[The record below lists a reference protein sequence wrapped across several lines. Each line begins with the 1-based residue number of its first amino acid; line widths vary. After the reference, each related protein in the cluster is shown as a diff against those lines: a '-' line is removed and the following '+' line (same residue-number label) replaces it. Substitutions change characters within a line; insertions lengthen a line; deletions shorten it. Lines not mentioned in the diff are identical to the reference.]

1 MNTLMFNKNIYPQSI
16 RSFQIY
22 NNKIG
27 TLSNYEIK
35 QTQNELEQNSLS
47 YLVLTLMTMPI
58 LIIIRHVLFFIRNV

>member
-27 TLSNYEIK
+27 ALSNYEIK

-58 LIIIRHVLFFIRNV
+58 LIIIRHGLFFIRNV